1 MLITLLE
8 LGTFVNAQQ
17 LQEKV
22 ANELAVEPWH
32 KHCNKN
38 VSKNIVT
45 KLSMLCRLLC
55 WTICDAQLL
64 Q

>member
-45 KLSMLCRLLC
+45 KLEHVMSTALL
-55 WTICDAQLL
+55 DHL
-64 Q
+64 

>member
-1 MLITLLE
+1 MSITLLE

-45 KLSMLCRLLC
+45 KLEHVMSTALL
-55 WTICDAQLL
+55 DHL
-64 Q
+64 

>member
-1 MLITLLE
+1 MSITLLE

-32 KHCNKN
+32 KHCSKN

-45 KLSMLCRLLC
+45 KLEHVMSTALL
-55 WTICDAQLL
+55 DHL
-64 Q
+64 